1 MRIALECEVTYAS
14 NYPFVDYGADLHI
27 MAEMEKGVHI
37 EKLMRSE
44 ADMKPHATKAKDV
57 ELFLSKLRPRR
68 YDKVPLEFTG
78 KGPNGYM
85 LYDWIFHRSVR
96 APKVT

>member
-14 NYPFVDYGADLHI
+14 NYPFVDYGTDLHI

-44 ADMKPHATKAKDV
+44 ADMKPHPTKAKDV
-57 ELFLSKLRPRR
+57 EKFLSKLRPRR
-68 YDKVPLEFTG
+68 YDKVPLEF
-78 KGPNGYM
+78 
-85 LYDWIFHRSVR
+85 
-96 APKVT
+96 